1 METAVAEQLGRRGID
16 VITAHETH
24 PPGEDDM
31 VLLEYATSVGRVMCT
46 YDKHFVDIAKSG
58 IPHAGIAYFVHTHSE
73 IGYVVKS
80 LAAMA
85 EHYTADTMENR
96 FEYL

>member
-1 METAVAEQLGRRGID
+1 
-16 VITAHETH
+16 
-24 PPGEDDM
+24 
-31 VLLEYATSVGRVMCT
+31 MCT

-73 IGYVVKS
+73 IGYVIKS

-85 EHYTADTMENR
+85 EHYTADMMENR

>member
-1 METAVAEQLGRRGID
+1 MEAAVAEQLSRRGID
-16 VITAHETH
+16 VITAQETH
-24 PPGEDDM
+24 PPGEDDEA
-31 VLLEYATSVGRVMCT
+31 LLKYATSVGRVMCT

-73 IGYVVKS
+73 IGYVIKS

-85 EHYTADTMENR
+85 DHYTADMMENR